1 MSRYIDADALIEY
14 LKKMWGKWDEDDWYE
29 AQSKDAM
36 KDDIEIVNKQ
46 PTVDAVQV
54 VRCMDCKRWG
64 CAIPIEMKEDGYGY
78 CGALCTNTHENEYCA
93 WGERKDENG
102 NAV

>member
-14 LKKMWGKWDEDDWYE
+14 LKKMWGRWDEDDWYE

-46 PTVDAVQV
+46 PTVDAVPV
-54 VRCMDCKRWG
+54 VRCKECKNLG
-64 CAIPIEMKEDGYGY
+64 NNDGYYFCNAIGLAF
-78 CGALCTNTHENEYCA
+78 GDKPNWFCA
-93 WGERKDENG
+93 DGERRNDG
-102 NAV
+102 TTAD